1 MIPEPC
7 RCRKCG
13 EKPVVQFM
21 YRIGDDAELYR
32 VRCEKC
38 QNTGKTEP
46 TYNLSVLS
54 WNDEN
59 GKEDAVIYEGI
70 Y

>member
-1 MIPEPC
+1 
-7 RCRKCG
+7 
-13 EKPVVQFM
+13 M
-21 YRIGDDAELYR
+21 YRIVDDAELYR

-46 TYNLSVLS
+46 TYGLAVLS

-59 GKEDAVIYEGI
+59 KEDDSKLKYLSLSPYGAKPTQKSW
-70 Y
+70 

>member
-1 MIPEPC
+1 MYMAMIPEPY

-13 EKPVVQFM
+13 GEPVVQYM
-21 YRIGDDAELYR
+21 YRIEDDVELYR
-32 VRCEKC
+32 VRCKEC

-46 TYNLSVLS
+46 MYNLAVLS

-59 GKEDAVIYEGI
+59 REDDIK
-70 Y
+70 

>member
-1 MIPEPC
+1 MYTATIPDPH

-13 EKPVVQFM
+13 REPAVQYM
-21 YRIGDDAELYR
+21 YRIEDDVELYR

-38 QNTGKTEP
+38 QNTGKTES
-46 TYNLSVLS
+46 TYNLAVLS

-59 GKEDAVIYEGI
+59 RNE
-70 Y
+70 

>member
-1 MIPEPC
+1 MCMAMIPDPY

-13 EKPVVQFM
+13 GEPAVQYM
-21 YRIGDDAELYR
+21 YRIEDDVELYR
-32 VRCEKC
+32 VRREKC

-46 TYNLSVLS
+46 TYSLAVLS

-59 GKEDAVIYEGI
+59 GKDDTK
-70 Y
+70 

>member
-1 MIPEPC
+1 MCTAMIPNPH
-7 RCRKCG
+7 RCQKCG
-13 EKPVVQFM
+13 REPIVQYM
-21 YRIGDDAELYR
+21 YRIGDDVELYR

-46 TYNLSVLS
+46 TYGLAVLS

-59 GKEDAVIYEGI
+59 KEDDSK
-70 Y
+70 

>member
-1 MIPEPC
+1 
-7 RCRKCG
+7 
-13 EKPVVQFM
+13 M
-21 YRIGDDAELYR
+21 YRIGDDVELYR

-46 TYNLSVLS
+46 MYNLAVLS

-59 GKEDAVIYEGI
+59 REDDSK
-70 Y
+70 